1 MTQQYTIAQ
10 VAKML
15 RRGDRGVRELAAE
28 NGVGTVD
35 PANGWGKRLFTEADI
50 ERMKELF
57 AQHDAQVAANKRGRS
72 KTRNIDPT
80 WICTKDAASMMTPPI
95 MPATFLRRTREMGIA
110 PAFVTEGKD
119 HRAYWTPA
127 DVERV
132 RTEYD
137 ELIHRQAKKKT
148 VGVAML
154 KPAEVKKVIPAAT
167 GEMYQED
174 TLHGAKYLRLAQAS
188 RPFDWRDAPMYGKRS
203 E

>member
-1 MTQQYTIAQ
+1 MKQYTIAQ

-28 NGVGTVD
+28 NEVGTVD

-57 AQHDAQVAANKRGRS
+57 AQRDAQVAANKRGRS
-72 KTRNIDPT
+72 KMRSIDPT
-80 WICTKDAASMMTPPI
+80 WICTKDAGQMMTPPI

-119 HRAYWTPA
+119 HRAYWKPA

-137 ELIHRQAKKKT
+137 ALIHGKAKKKII
-148 VGVAML
+148 GVAML
-154 KPAEVKKVIPAAT
+154 KPAEKKVIQPAT
-167 GEMYQED
+167 GEAYTE
-174 TLHGAKYLRLAQAS
+174 TSLHGARYLQLAQAS